1 MTAQGWDAD
10 GNLPPAAADAGTAA
24 ERAITEFA
32 INGVAHL
39 ADIIPQS
46 ATAAMREVWPD
57 VREAFDSRF
66 GPDHMPAT
74 ADGSYSGKGPYRHQI
89 CPLPLAP
96 PFLGAWVEH
105 PAVVA
110 FLRGVLGED
119 YCCSGWGCNV
129 PYPGSAYQR
138 WHRDGLGPTPA
149 PERWVSLH
157 WVLDDASSPDQGP
170 LEFLPC
176 TQHIPDNWA
185 GCKIAILSRCACC
198 PSR

>member
-110 FLRGVLGED
+110 FLARRAGRGLLLL
-119 YCCSGWGCNV
+119 
-129 PYPGSAYQR
+129 
-138 WHRDGLGPTPA
+138 GLGVQRAVPGLRLPA
-149 PERWVSLH
+149 LAP
-157 WVLDDASSPDQGP
+157 
-170 LEFLPC
+170 
-176 TQHIPDNWA
+176 
-185 GCKIAILSRCACC
+185 
-198 PSR
+198 